1 MMGRISDPTLTSNGT
16 EKMSIS
22 KRTVETLLDLVE
34 VKLSFM
40 QVSDREDQRE
50 MSQLESCR
58 RELRGL
64 MAGAPAQKG
73 RPATTTVAAH

>member
-1 MMGRISDPTLTSNGT
+1 
-16 EKMSIS
+16 MSIS

-34 VKLSFM
+34 ANLSFM

-50 MSQLESCR
+50 RTQLESCR

-64 MAGAPAQKG
+64 MAVVPAAKG
-73 RPATTTVAAH
+73 RGDTTGAIAH

>member
-1 MMGRISDPTLTSNGT
+1 
-16 EKMSIS
+16 MSIS
-22 KRTVETLLDLVE
+22 KRTIETLLDLVE

-50 MSQLESCR
+50 RTKLESCR

-64 MAGAPAQKG
+64 MAVVPAAKD
-73 RPATTTVAAH
+73 RRDNASAIAH